1 MGTNKRSEKS
11 RLQSSNNCY
20 TEGFEV
26 KRRFIFTKQLT
37 SCFNLNFRYLEA
49 FFWTQRTAAVVK
61 TLKTLTKINL
71 NYNKWQYIKLS
82 SFKKWSLLHI
92 LSDIKDK
99 GWWEEKLSEKQQ
111 DQKLST
117 AVIDK
122 SFNDFYFIDLLFKIS
137 QKCLKIVKNMSIKTS
152 RDSRAFKHL
161 VKSEQQIQTTLKTQ
175 EQNPENLFD
184 KLFSLDYFLS
194 SSQIIRLLIH
204 CTDTDMTCKLVYQL
218 CNL

>member
-11 RLQSSNNCY
+11 RLQSSNNSY

-26 KRRFIFTKQLT
+26 KRRFIFKKQIT

-49 FFWTQRTAAVVK
+49 FLWTQRTAAVVK

-71 NYNKWQYIKLS
+71 NHNKWRYIKLS
-82 SFKKWSLLHI
+82 SFKKWSLVFYYIYYLP
-92 LSDIKDK
+92 KDK

-122 SFNDFYFIDLLFKIS
+122 SFNDFYLIDLLFNIS
-137 QKCLKIVKNMSIKTS
+137 QKCPKIIKNIHQNFPGLESLQTSCWVRTTDSNHLKNTRTEHWESVW
-152 RDSRAFKHL
+152 
-161 VKSEQQIQTTLKTQ
+161 
-175 EQNPENLFD
+175 
-184 KLFSLDYFLS
+184 
-194 SSQIIRLLIH
+194 
-204 CTDTDMTCKLVYQL
+204 
-218 CNL
+218 

>member
-1 MGTNKRSEKS
+1 M
-11 RLQSSNNCY
+11 
-20 TEGFEV
+20 
-26 KRRFIFTKQLT
+26 
-37 SCFNLNFRYLEA
+37 NFRYLEA
-49 FFWTQRTAAVVK
+49 FLWTQRTAAVVK

-82 SFKKWSLLHI
+82 SFKKWSLVFYYIYYLP
-92 LSDIKDK
+92 KDK

-137 QKCLKIVKNMSIKTS
+137 QKCLKIVKNISIKTS

-161 VKSEQQIQTTLKTQ
+161 VESEQQIQTTLKTQ
-175 EQNPENLFD
+175 EQNTE
-184 KLFSLDYFLS
+184 KLFMNCFHWIIFCPQVRLS
-194 SSQIIRLLIH
+194 GYWFTAPTL
-204 CTDTDMTCKLVYQL
+204 TWPA
-218 CNL
+218 NLYINCATFKYTVSPKQCG